1 MHDLKVALVQAD
13 QAWEDKTKNYAHY
26 SELLAG
32 LEQVDLI
39 LLPEMFNTGFSM
51 NAAALAEE
59 KAGVG
64 VQWLKDLASEKNCA
78 VYTSMITSEG
88 GAFFNRAYFVLPDGK
103 MTTYDKRKCFGL
115 AGEDLTYSSG
125 EKETIAE
132 YKGWKFNLQICYD
145 LRFPEI
151 VRNKI
156 LSNGLVRYDVILYV
170 ANWPK
175 RRSLHWKTLLQ
186 ARAIENQCYVLGT
199 NRVGLD
205 GSNLEYSGDS
215 MVVGPLGEVKAAEEG
230 KEEIVIGELSAAMLS
245 EVREKLP
252 FLKDA

>member
-1 MHDLKVALVQAD
+1 MQDLKFALVQAD
-13 QAWEDKTKNYAHY
+13 QTWEDKAENYAHY
-26 SELLAG
+26 KELLAG

-51 NAAALAEE
+51 NATKLAEE
-59 KAGVG
+59 KAGEG
-64 VQWLKDLASEKNCA
+64 VQWLKDLAREKNCA

-88 GAFFNRAYFVLPDGK
+88 GSYFNRAYFVFPDGEP
-103 MTTYDKRKCFGL
+103 TTYDKRKCFGL

-156 LSNGLVRYDVILYV
+156 LSNGLVKYDVILYV

-186 ARAIENQCYVLGT
+186 ARAIENQSYVLGT

-205 GSNLEYSGDS
+205 GSGLEYSGDS
-215 MVVGPLGEVKAAEEG
+215 MCVSPLGEVETTNEG
-230 KEEIVIGELSAAMLS
+230 KEEIMIGELSAALLF
-245 EVREKLP
+245 EAREKLP